1 MKKTLSALLL
11 ASTLIAALPARA
23 IQAPYTPG
31 DLLIGFTTESGSD
44 EIYDLGQE
52 SSLTN
57 GKSWNLASLLT
68 SYGNY
73 STVNWGVIGNGTNA
87 GTVRTAW
94 TTTATG
100 IVPNTIQGSG
110 AFGKL
115 NTVATTLGQ
124 KAPGSAITAGQSYAP
139 LASSETSWN
148 TETLTGTLASDYN
161 NAYESP
167 NVLGVTSADFSQV
180 NDDGSAPILLGN
192 FTLAA
197 NGVVTFNTVSS
208 SPTPPVAGFSGSPT
222 VGFAPLA
229 VVFTDAST
237 GSITNWLW
245 SFGDGQSVTN
255 TSNASVNHTYT
266 APGNY
271 TVTLTVTGAGGSNA
285 DAMTAYV
292 IVSSKPQIGSV
303 KFSSG
308 QLVLIGTNCPPGVQY
323 RILTST
329 NLSLPLA
336 SWTPV
341 VTNTFSGSGTYA
353 YTNAISKPTGFF
365 RLVSP

>member
-1 MKKTLSALLL
+1 MKKTVCALLL
-11 ASTLIAALPARA
+11 VLTLTAAVPVGA
-23 IQAPYTPG
+23 ITVYPVG
-31 DLLIGFTTESGSD
+31 DLLIGFSTEAGSD
-44 EIYDLGQE
+44 VIYDLGQE
-52 SSLTN
+52 SSLTD

-73 STVNWGVIGNGTNA
+73 STLYWGVIGNSTNA

-94 TTTATG
+94 TTTITG
-100 IVPNTIQGSG
+100 IVPNTVLGNG

-115 NTVATTLGQ
+115 NTVALALAGNG
-124 KAPGSAITAGQSYAP
+124 PGGAIAAGQSATP
-139 LASSETSWN
+139 AASYPNSWN
-148 TETLTGTLASDYN
+148 TETLTGTLAGNYI
-161 NAYESP
+161 NAYENP
-167 NVLGVTSADFSQV
+167 NVLGVTSADFSRV
-180 NDDGSAPILLGN
+180 NNDGSTPTLLGN

-197 NGVVTFNTVSS
+197 SGVVTYHTVST
-208 SPTPPVAGFSGSPT
+208 SPTPPVAGFSGNPT

-255 TSNASVNHTYT
+255 GSNASVNHTYT

-271 TVTLTVTGAGGSNA
+271 TVTLTVTGAGGSNT

-308 QLVLIGTNCPPGVQY
+308 QLVLSGTNCPPGVQY

-341 VTNTFSGSGTYA
+341 VTNTFSGNGTYA